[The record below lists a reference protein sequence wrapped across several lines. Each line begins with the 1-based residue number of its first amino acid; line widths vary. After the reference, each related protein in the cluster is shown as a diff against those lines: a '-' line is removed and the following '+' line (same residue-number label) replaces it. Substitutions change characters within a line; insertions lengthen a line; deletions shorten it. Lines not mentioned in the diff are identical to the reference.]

1 MKGCR
6 PLTTQEII
14 SVSEQFT
21 SRYEV
26 RNSALFILGISTGGR
41 IAELLSL
48 KIEDVWQGG
57 QPVSDLL
64 YEKNVVKGKEN
75 SRLIPCNSG

>member
-14 SVSEQFT
+14 EVSEQF
-21 SRYEV
+21 SSKYKV
-26 RNSALFILGISTGGR
+26 RNRALFILGISTGGR

-48 KIEDVWQGG
+48 KIDDVWQGG

-64 YEKNVVKGKEN
+64 
-75 SRLIPCNSG
+75 